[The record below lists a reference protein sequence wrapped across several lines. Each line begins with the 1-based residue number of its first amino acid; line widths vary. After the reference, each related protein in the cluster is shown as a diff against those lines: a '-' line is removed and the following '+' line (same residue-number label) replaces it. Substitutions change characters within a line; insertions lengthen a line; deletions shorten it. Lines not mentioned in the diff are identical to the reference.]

1 MILLLPLVS
10 CLLLLAG
17 EEGGRKEVRE
27 LPRGRRG
34 RGEEEGCSRRRAGTA
49 GGRGSNWRHCTFA
62 KVSIPCCVQ

>member
-34 RGEEEGCSRRRAGTA
+34 RGEEEGCSRRRAGAA
-49 GGRGSNWRHCTFA
+49 GGRGSNWRHCTC
-62 KVSIPCCVQ
+62 K